1 MKKSLMLLVSLML
14 MAVCAPL
21 ALAQNS
27 LPKDAEFMGEG
38 FGWKAYVTE
47 TGAKSP
53 DGVPQKQLWLRDNN
67 GKVAS
72 VLTTSLK
79 FKPLK
84 WEKAS
89 VQPLASIMTVDD
101 VEFVMNRDDQKV
113 YAVVQGCPDERNI
126 YTYLIQASLAPK
138 TALFLPAA
146 EGYIGYN
153 VTDNTLNCMTY
164 AYDPEDGR
172 YSVLQV
178 FDFKGNLLEA
188 KRVAD
193 DAEADGRG
201 IDEEDEDGDDEC
213 EGDCEEPDYIN
224 NHELIGDQLNHS
236 FKVTGGAGI
245 KQFVSALEPFDKEF
259 WQYCEP
265 TVDQAN
271 GYFEWGDEG
280 DGSIAYNAAYWNC
293 KDGAKLF
300 IISWNHCEH
309 YYFPEE
315 DKWKFGTISS
325 VGNNYRYEVFGI
337 DNPDNVHDGTV
348 SCYGYD
354 TGYIVYI
361 YDEGTKMLTPLKFAP
376 FSGMPET
383 NAHRYLLLPRKGK
396 DIEVMETIYT
406 DGSDPKNEFH
416 TLKWN
421 GNSFDYIK

>member
-1 MKKSLMLLVSLML
+1 MLLVSLML

-213 EGDCEEPDYIN
+213 EGDCEEHDYIN
-224 NHELIGDQLNHS
+224 GYILKNEILNMS
-236 FKVTGGAGI
+236 FKVKGGVGI
-245 KQFVSALEPFDKEF
+245 KQFVSALEPFDDDF
-259 WQYCEP
+259 WRYCEP
-265 TVDQAN
+265 TLDQPN
-271 GYFEWGDEG
+271 GYFDWGDEG
-280 DGSIAYNAAYWNC
+280 DGSVRYNAAYWNC

-300 IISWNHCEH
+300 IISWRQCEN
-309 YYFPEE
+309 YYFPQE
-315 DKWKFGTISS
+315 DKERFGTTGMTGS
-325 VGNNYRYEVFGI
+325 NFKYEVVGI
-337 DNPDNVHDGTV
+337 DNPDNVNDGMI
-348 SCYGYD
+348 SCYGFD

-361 YDEGTKMLTPLKFAP
+361 YSEDTKMLTPLRFAP

-383 NAHRYLLLPRKGK
+383 NAHRYLELPRKGK
-396 DIEVMETIYT
+396 DIKVHEIVYKDNGDFDEEI
-406 DGSDPKNEFH
+406 H

-421 GNSFDYIK
+421 GISFDYNK